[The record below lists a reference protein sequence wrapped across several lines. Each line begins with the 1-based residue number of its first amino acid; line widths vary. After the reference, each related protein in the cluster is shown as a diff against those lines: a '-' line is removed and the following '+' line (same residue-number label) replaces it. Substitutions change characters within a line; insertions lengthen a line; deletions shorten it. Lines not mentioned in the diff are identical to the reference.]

1 VSIFA
6 DSAADV
12 NPSRYCSIA
21 VPAIAVVEAM
31 SDVIS
36 GISLND
42 FKCELCDDKDNMLH
56 VHHKAYKKGAMAWE
70 YENSN
75 FMCLCKE
82 CHDIAHK
89 EKNLLNE
96 VIDSINPSKYM
107 EAATLLHAFF
117 NENHNDS
124 FYSFA
129 PFTYES
135 GEIAR
140 AICKCNINIH
150 DVIAIKENLLTDIR
164 NGEDNG

>member
-1 VSIFA
+1 
-6 DSAADV
+6 
-12 NPSRYCSIA
+12 
-21 VPAIAVVEAM
+21 M
-31 SDVIS
+31 SKLTYTQQLAHPNWQKKRLEIL
-36 GISLND
+36 SLND